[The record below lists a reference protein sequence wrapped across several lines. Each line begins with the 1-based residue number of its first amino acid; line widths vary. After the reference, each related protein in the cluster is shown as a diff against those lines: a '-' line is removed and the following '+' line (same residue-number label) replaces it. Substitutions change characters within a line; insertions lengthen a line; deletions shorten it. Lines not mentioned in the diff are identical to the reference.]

1 MRNLFLYVVA
11 LGFIISSCKTAE
23 QTVKNE
29 NKEKK
34 LYAIPD
40 YKSAYTKRVDLINTT
55 LFLTP
60 SWKEKELKG
69 LAEITLKQ
77 HFFPSDSITLNAR
90 SMSILNVSLVTG
102 KNKKLLEY
110 TYDQSLL
117 IIRLPRIYYS
127 HEEIKIA
134 IEYIAKPEST
144 VIPGNISFKSDK
156 GLFFVDPD
164 SIDDSRPTQLW
175 TQGETESNSVW
186 FPTVESPEQKMTS
199 EIFLTVD
206 SAFKTLSNGLL
217 IETINN
223 NNGTFTW
230 HWRNDLPAAPYL
242 VFIGVGDYAIVKDK
256 WNGIEVSYY
265 VDPPYEKNARLA
277 FGNTPEMMTFFSKLL
292 GVTYP
297 WQKYSQIVV
306 HDYISGAMENVTAVV
321 HGTNMQQDEGS
332 NIDDNY
338 EHYVAHELFH
348 QWFGNLVTCK
358 SWSNITLNEGFANYS
373 EYLWNEY
380 KYGKTK
386 AESELNK
393 SLRSYFRAAEKSD
406 PPLIRYQYD
415 DAEDVYDR
423 ISYNKGGNILHMLR
437 SYLGDSAFFKGLNVY
452 LTDNRFSSAEAD
464 NLRHAFEK
472 VTGEDLNWFFNQWFF
487 KGGHP
492 QLTVSYSW
500 NELSKKETI
509 KIKQI
514 QDLTKSP
521 LYKLPLDIDFY
532 FENSVERKR
541 IVLTKSSQEFE
552 FPLNQKPKVVSV
564 DAERT
569 LVGTIT
575 TERPEE
581 ETIYLYDH
589 SKYVRDR
596 GQAVTTIGFV
606 QEINSPASNMIRRA
620 LKDSAQLVRQDAL
633 IYASIICQNEPA
645 SIKETMFDIAMN
657 DPASD
662 CRSTAIQR
670 IKTYYKAEECVPLFE
685 KLLKD
690 KSHVVVASAFD
701 NLKDKDPE
709 KGAKAALELEADSS
723 SEVLAKLSTYYSN
736 NDSADFIH
744 VYKRAYLFVDR
755 WEKFSILEDLGKYAG
770 NHYNLKTIKSAVDL
784 ITKDAMGSSFDYYKK
799 ICEEV
804 LSDTQTKLG
813 TASSSFSK
821 NENRWLEMNPGLTKD
836 AISQELTYLQTY
848 IENKRNIIKNIN

>member
-1 MRNLFLYVVA
+1 MRKLFLF
-11 LGFIISSCKTAE
+11 GITFGIFIISCKAPE
-23 QTVKNE
+23 QAVKNE
-29 NKEKK
+29 TKEKK
-34 LYAIPD
+34 LYAIPE
-40 YKSAYTKRVDLINTT
+40 YKAAYTKRVDLINTT

-60 SWKEKELKG
+60 LWKEKEMKG

-90 SMSILNVSLVTG
+90 SMSILNVSLING
-102 KNKKLLEY
+102 NDRRLLKY
-110 TYDQSLL
+110 DYDQFLL
-117 IIRLPRIYYS
+117 TVRLPRIYNS
-127 HEEIKIA
+127 NEEIKIA
-134 IEYIAKPEST
+134 IEYIAKPEAT
-144 VIPGNISFKSDK
+144 VVPGQISFKSDK

-164 SIDDSRPTQLW
+164 SIDESRPTQLW

-206 SAFKTLSNGLL
+206 SGFKTLSNGLL

-223 NNGTFTW
+223 NNGTYTW
-230 HWRNDLPAAPYL
+230 HWRNNLPAAPYL

-265 VDPPYEKNARLA
+265 VDPPYEKYAKLA
-277 FGNTPEMMTFFSKLL
+277 FGNTPEMMTFFSNLL

-321 HGTNMQQDEGS
+321 HGTNMQQDPGA

-338 EHYVAHELFH
+338 EHYIAHELFH

-386 AESELNK
+386 AESDLNK

-406 PPLIRYQYD
+406 PPLIRYQYNE
-415 DAEDVYDR
+415 AEDIYDR
-423 ISYNKGGNILHMLR
+423 ISYNKGGCILHMLR

-500 NELSKKETI
+500 NETSKKETI

-521 LYKLPLDIDFY
+521 LYKLPLDIDFH
-532 FENSVERKR
+532 FKDSIERKR
-541 IVLTKSSQEFE
+541 IIMTKSSQEFE
-552 FPLNQKPKVVSV
+552 FPLNEKPLLVSV

-575 TERPEE
+575 TDRPEE

-606 QEINSPASNMIRRA
+606 QEINSPGSMMVRRA
-620 LKDSAQLVRQDAL
+620 LKDSAELVRQDAL
-633 IYASIICQNEPA
+633 IYASIICQNEPE

-657 DPASD
+657 DPSSA

-709 KGAKAALELEADSS
+709 KGVKAALELEADSS
-723 SEVLAKLSTYYSN
+723 SEVLAKLCTYYSN
-736 NDSADFIH
+736 NDSMDFIR

-755 WEKFSILEDLGKYAG
+755 WDKFSVLEDLGKYAG

-784 ITKDAMGSSFDYYKK
+784 ITSDALGGSFDYYKM

-804 LSDTQTKLG
+804 LLEVQTKLE
-813 TASSSFSK
+813 ASSINFNK
-821 NENRWLEMNPGLTKD
+821 NETRWLKINPGLTKED
-836 AISQELTYLQTY
+836 IAKEISYLQTY
-848 IENKRNIIKNIN
+848 VENKRNVLKNIN

>member
-1 MRNLFLYVVA
+1 MRKLFLF
-11 LGFIISSCKTAE
+11 GITFGIFIISCKAPE
-23 QTVKNE
+23 QAVKNE
-29 NKEKK
+29 TKEKK
-34 LYAIPD
+34 LYAIPE
-40 YKSAYTKRVDLINTT
+40 YKAAYTKRVDLINTT

-60 SWKEKELKG
+60 LWKEKEIKG

-90 SMSILNVSLVTG
+90 SMSILNVSLVNG
-102 KNKKLLEY
+102 NDRRLLKY
-110 TYDQSLL
+110 DYDQFLL
-117 IIRLPRIYYS
+117 TVRLPRIYNS
-127 HEEIKIA
+127 NEEIKIA
-134 IEYIAKPEST
+134 IEYIAKPEAT
-144 VIPGNISFKSDK
+144 VVPGQISFKSDK

-164 SIDDSRPTQLW
+164 SIDESRPTQLW

-206 SAFKTLSNGLL
+206 SGFKTLSNGLL

-223 NNGTFTW
+223 NNGTYTW
-230 HWRNDLPAAPYL
+230 HWRNNLPAAPYL

-265 VDPPYEKNARLA
+265 VDPPYEKYAKLA
-277 FGNTPEMMTFFSKLL
+277 FGNTPEMMTFFSNLL

-321 HGTNMQQDEGS
+321 HGTNMQQDPGA

-338 EHYVAHELFH
+338 EHYIAHELFH

-386 AESELNK
+386 AESDLNK

-406 PPLIRYQYD
+406 PPLIRYQYNE
-415 DAEDVYDR
+415 AEDIYDR
-423 ISYNKGGNILHMLR
+423 ISYNKGGCILHMLR

-500 NELSKKETI
+500 NETSKKETI

-521 LYKLPLDIDFY
+521 LYKLPLDIDFH
-532 FENSVERKR
+532 FKDSIERKR
-541 IVLTKSSQEFE
+541 IIMTKSSQEFE
-552 FPLNQKPKVVSV
+552 FPLNEKPLLVSV

-575 TERPEE
+575 TDRPEE

-606 QEINSPASNMIRRA
+606 QEINSPGSMMVRRA
-620 LKDSAQLVRQDAL
+620 LKDSAELVRQDAL
-633 IYASIICQNEPA
+633 IYASIICQNEPE

-657 DPASD
+657 DPSSA

-709 KGAKAALELEADSS
+709 KGVKAALELEADSS
-723 SEVLAKLSTYYSN
+723 SEVLAKLCTYYSN
-736 NDSADFIH
+736 NDSMDFIR

-755 WEKFSILEDLGKYAG
+755 WDKFSVLEDLGKYAG

-784 ITKDAMGSSFDYYKK
+784 ITSDALGGSFDYYKM

-804 LSDTQTKLG
+804 LLEVQTKLE
-813 TASSSFSK
+813 ASSINFNK
-821 NENRWLEMNPGLTKD
+821 NETRWLKINPGFTKED
-836 AISQELTYLQTY
+836 IAKEISYLQTY
-848 IENKRNIIKNIN
+848 VENKRNVLKNIN